1 MKRLTKRK
9 PLPKVPCFVEQMEED
24 YTTKNKRLAINKL
37 GALEDIE
44 EWLGVDLIT
53 LFKALK
59 DGIHTTEGLGF
70 VRYVE
75 LSLLSDIWYLTNEE
89 EGLALPVETYGQF
102 WALTKEKLE

>member
-44 EWLGVDLIT
+44 EEFGVDLIT

-59 DGIHTTEGLGF
+59 DGIYTTEGF

-75 LSLLSDIWYLTNEE
+75 LSLLSIWYLTNEE
-89 EGLALPVETYGQF
+89 ECLALPVNSYGQC
-102 WALTKEKLE
+102 WALTKEELDNG